1 MSALSRFMS
10 TARAIL
16 DEKERAAA
24 VPTDPKKDQPPF
36 FVRTT
41 WLFAELAELAQP
53 EEAEMFQAIT
63 VARLGGDIGQCGRLV
78 DQIAAN
84 SEPLTDGRKRH
95 ERKQL
100 CGWIKEQIERESRHG
115 N

>member
-10 TARAIL
+10 TARNIL
-16 DEKERAAA
+16 DVKDKPPR
-24 VPTDPKKDQPPF
+24 KDQPPF

-41 WLFAELAELAQP
+41 WLFAELEELAMP
-53 EEAEMFQAIT
+53 EEVETFMAIK
-63 VARLGGDIGQCGRLV
+63 VARLQGDIAQAGRLV

-84 SEPLTDGRKRH
+84 SEPLTDGRQRH

-100 CGWIKEQIERESRHG
+100 CAWIKEQIEREG
-115 N
+115 V